1 MSRYLNFAK
10 EISEALH
17 REHQIDYRS
26 ILDSEPDYQIP
37 HSMYN
42 IDYLYTQ
49 YLWLDVAKLSIL
61 HTNIKLNVDYLRKKG
76 VIWNIDYVPSDT
88 VYTTDLNKP
97 NQIIIAHT
105 LTSNNYIYTENCSRN
120 FVTGILHVKNK
131 GTYNLLNSR
140 LFDPNSP
147 NKSKT
152 KTAQF
157 FSKDSWTNF
166 KKEINTDFA
175 NTNKFYK
182 LTLSDHTM

>member
-1 MSRYLNFAK
+1 MSKYLNFAK

-37 HSMYN
+37 HSIYN
-42 IDYLYTQ
+42 IDFSYTQ

-61 HTNIKLNVDYLRKKG
+61 HTNIKLNSAYLHQQRRIWRLDG
-76 VIWNIDYVPSDT
+76 VPFDAI
-88 VYTTDLNKP
+88 YTTDLNKP
-97 NQIIIAHT
+97 NQIINQNPYH
-105 LTSNNYIYTENCSRN
+105 NYTDSCSTN
-120 FVTGILHVKNK
+120 FATGILHVKNK

-147 NKSKT
+147 NGVKMKA
-152 KTAQF
+152 AQF
-157 FSKDSWTNF
+157 FRKDSWTNF
-166 KKEINTDFA
+166 KKEINADFA